1 MTKQEKLTRR
11 FNAYNEV
18 YIILNHLEEEEY
30 KKIPE
35 RITNAIEFYRN
46 KAHKYEINEELD
58 LKEQE
63 MLPEAKAIL
72 FNIFRDYLSTDEQR
86 AMIIRMQNEDLER
99 IKREKNKGNKQYK
112 RIFEE
117 EKNNELKNDILNKK
131 ELKEKALI
139 SVEKDNFI
147 KQIIRKIKSFFHN

>member
-1 MTKQEKLTRR
+1 
-11 FNAYNEV
+11 
-18 YIILNHLEEEEY
+18 
-30 KKIPE
+30 
-35 RITNAIEFYRN
+35 
-46 KAHKYEINEELD
+46 
-58 LKEQE
+58 

-72 FNIFRDYLSTDEQR
+72 FNIFRNYLSTDEQR

-117 EKNNELKNDILNKK
+117 EKNNELKNDILTQK